1 LHQPVLVLFITACE
15 EATETFPE
23 VFLFAWKLS
32 LFFFVQLVL
41 CWVLS
46 DVTKHCLV
54 FRCTLPCS
62 SEYCLRQGNLL
73 ASLGDVFLHE
83 SPSLVS
89 IQLDSN
95 SLVSLHNDSL
105 RGQSSV
111 QIMWLGHNRLT
122 RVDRAL
128 FSDLLLIQ
136 RVYLT
141 NNSISHI
148 EDRAFEPMQA
158 LKFLDLSLNRSVG
171 TGLNL

>member
-1 LHQPVLVLFITACE
+1 MFML
-15 EATETFPE
+15 
-23 VFLFAWKLS
+23 
-32 LFFFVQLVL
+32 
-41 CWVLS
+41 
-46 DVTKHCLV
+46 
-54 FRCTLPCS
+54 
-62 SEYCLRQGNLL
+62 QGNLL
-73 ASLGDVFLHE
+73 AALGDVFLHE

-158 LKFLDLSLNRSVG
+158 LKFLDLSLNRSVSSRLLCISRG
-171 TGLNL
+171 W

>member
-1 LHQPVLVLFITACE
+1 MF
-15 EATETFPE
+15 
-23 VFLFAWKLS
+23 
-32 LFFFVQLVL
+32 
-41 CWVLS
+41 
-46 DVTKHCLV
+46 
-54 FRCTLPCS
+54 TL
-62 SEYCLRQGNLL
+62 QGNLL
-73 ASLGDVFLHE
+73 AALGDVFLHE

-141 NNSISHI
+141 NNSIAHI

-158 LKFLDLSLNRSVG
+158 LKFLDLSLNRSVSSRLLCMSSG
-171 TGLNL
+171 